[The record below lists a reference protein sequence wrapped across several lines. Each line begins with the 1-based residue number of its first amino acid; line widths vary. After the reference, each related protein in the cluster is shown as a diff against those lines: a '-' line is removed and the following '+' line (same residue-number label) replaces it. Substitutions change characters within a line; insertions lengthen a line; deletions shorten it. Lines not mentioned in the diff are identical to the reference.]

1 MLSEVPKQIFEG
13 KKIKWQYVCIQVLY
27 KIFFPTPEMA
37 FSSNDL
43 VDLIYAKPIA
53 YTDIV

>member
-1 MLSEVPKQIFEG
+1 MA
-13 KKIKWQYVCIQVLY
+13 VCMCTSSVQDF
-27 KIFFPTPEMA
+27 FFPTLEMA

>member
-1 MLSEVPKQIFEG
+1 MA
-13 KKIKWQYVCIQVLY
+13 VCMYTSSVQD
-27 KIFFPTPEMA
+27 FFPTPEMA